1 MSANTLNF
9 VNCPFQPNEFGVIS
23 PRGFQEYDLDLMENG
38 ASYFSSSIINSF
50 PDVGDR
56 ARFLNKFY
64 QCFLCQQLPHKVRK
78 LVVVGASD
86 SGKTSWANV
95 FFGIIP
101 RERIAVLTKEQT
113 FGASMIEDD
122 TELLYLD
129 EWNKEMMT
137 EDLLKTVLQGGY
149 FPQAIKHSTPKM
161 QDMNAGVYM
170 TCNKLPN
177 YGEEQQNIERRLYIC
192 ETTQLR
198 DRAPEAPRW
207 IRENA
212 MRCIVWMVNV
222 INSNLNEI
230 EMEERFYEL
239 DRNVEGRALV
249 RRSVTQKEMLA
260 MKNST
265 LLATVITPSPP
276 SNSEIHPC
284 FAGENPD
291 NPEHPEQG
299 IYLYYF
305 LLEFYLD

>member
-1 MSANTLNF
+1 MKD
-9 VNCPFQPNEFGVIS
+9 FGIIS
-23 PRGFQEYDLDLMENG
+23 PRAFQEYDINLMENG
-38 ASYFSSSIINSF
+38 ASYFSHSVINSF

-64 QCFLCQQLPHKVRK
+64 QCFLCQQLPHKIRK

-129 EWNKEMMT
+129 EWNKEMMSD
-137 EDLLKTVLQGGY
+137 DLLKTVLQGGF
-149 FPQAIKHSTPKM
+149 FPQAVKHSSPKM
-161 QDMNAGVYM
+161 QEMNAGVYM
-170 TCNKLPN
+170 TCNKLPD
-177 YGEEQQNIERRLYIC
+177 YGTEQLNIERRLYIC

-198 DRAPEAPRW
+198 EKTPEAPRW
-207 IRENA
+207 IKENA
-212 MRCIVWMVNV
+212 MRCIVWIANV

-230 EMEERFYEL
+230 EPEERFYEL
-239 DRNVEGRALV
+239 DTNIKGKAIV
-249 RRSVTQKEMLA
+249 RCSVTSKEIDA

-265 LLATVITPSPP
+265 LLSTVITPSPP
-276 SNSEIHPC
+276 SSSKIHPC
-284 FAGENPD
+284 FAGNPD
-291 NPEHPEQG
+291 NKQCT
-299 IYLYYF
+299 ISMFTISTSY
-305 LLEFYLD
+305 LLELFYS

>member
-1 MSANTLNF
+1 
-9 VNCPFQPNEFGVIS
+9 
-23 PRGFQEYDLDLMENG
+23 MENG

-170 TCNKLPN
+170 TCNKLPD

-198 DRAPEAPRW
+198 DKAPEAPRW

-212 MRCIVWMVNV
+212 MRCIVWMANV

-230 EMEERFYEL
+230 EIEESFYEL

-276 SNSEIHPC
+276 SNCEIHPC
-284 FAGENPD
+284 FAGGNPS
-291 NPEHPEQG
+291 NPGHPEQG
-299 IYLYYF
+299 IYLYHY